1 MKEDKRYGSVGV
13 GFCGLLTIVFIVLK
27 LTGVIGWS
35 WLLVLS
41 PLWIPIAVSA
51 LFIGFV
57 LFVAWLRKRSK

>member
-13 GFCGLLTIVFIVLK
+13 GLCGLLTIVFIVLK

-35 WLLVLS
+35 WLWVLS

-51 LFIGFV
+51 MFIGFV